1 MRTVLAKFFLSALLV
16 CGLFGCSEGPVAWVH
31 HVNAKAKEIATVE
44 AEYHAL
50 QHEHEHLK
58 KEFYVL
64 EDEVTELRAKVHSI
78 EDGEHNLKATGTPG
92 GRALSSIAYEVP
104 KGLKADEALALAYE
118 HFTEQRFPQAA
129 ATFEDLFKRPESAA
143 VADSWARYT
152 AGVTWFELGNFVK
165 AKENFDEAMNGATG
179 EQREKVHKKV
189 DLWMRA
195 IDRKQ
200 RGKS

>member
-1 MRTVLAKFFLSALLV
+1 MRSDLANFLLSALLF
-16 CGLFGCSEGPVAWVH
+16 CGLSGCSEGPITWYGR
-31 HVNAKAKEIATVE
+31 VNAKAKEITTVE
-44 AEYHAL
+44 ADYRAL
-50 QHEHEHLK
+50 QREHEHLK

-78 EDGEHNLKATGTPG
+78 EDGDHNLKATGTPG
-92 GRALSSIAYEVP
+92 GRSLSSIEYEVP
-104 KGLKADEALALAYE
+104 KGLRAEEALALAYE

-143 VADSWARYT
+143 VTDAWARYT
-152 AGVTWFELGNFVK
+152 AGVTWFQLGNFVK
-165 AKENFDEAMNGATG
+165 AKENFDEAMNEATG

-200 RGKS
+200 RGKT